1 MQNARVIV
9 VGAGISGISAAAKLI
24 ENGFKNV
31 TVLEAEKRIG
41 GRVCT
46 VPFASNVVDLGAQW

>member
-1 MQNARVIV
+1 MQSTRVIV
-9 VGAGISGISAAAKLI
+9 IGAGISGISSAAKLI

-41 GRVCT
+41 GRVYT
-46 VPFASNVVDLGAQW
+46 VPYASNVVDLGAQW